1 MSWREFLQ
9 HHAETLGISAAFA
22 FMGSAFLLF
31 LQSISADATPISRG
45 KATAVVVAALLVDAV
60 ATAFV
65 HGYLGWSP
73 FLTPFIGVMAGLV
86 ALPLLMTVIR
96 SSRRIEERADDIA
109 DKGVSLLPGKDDK
122 P

>member
-1 MSWREFLQ
+1 MTWRDFLN
-9 HHAETLGISAAFA
+9 HYSETLGISAAFA

-31 LQSISADATPISRG
+31 VQSIRSDSTPISRG
-45 KATAVVVAALLVDAV
+45 KATAVVVSALLVDAV
-60 ATAFV
+60 ATVVV

-73 FLTPFIGVMAGLV
+73 FLTPLVGTMAGLV

-96 SSRRIEERADDIA
+96 SSERIEERAPDIA